1 MGHVNILADAGRHG
15 AGAGRRRA
23 GVLLKYEHICGAVW
37 FLPLNRNEAV
47 EAIKKAYHTAQ
58 EHARKIG
65 GRLEP
70 IQPRHI
76 YGDAADKFG
85 YTLQLGRITVNLPPA
100 SVVVLWGFY
109 NADEYLDFVRFIQDS
124 RVYEWFVEPIA
135 YYPERVGVWLEEP
148 LVFRNVVYIDVHTTS
163 TEEVDRAYGW
173 PLGYFISPLQPPQEV
188 KPPRRPRGGGGPRR
202 EGGRRS

>member
-1 MGHVNILADAGRHG
+1 M
-15 AGAGRRRA
+15 
-23 GVLLKYEHICGAVW
+23 W
-37 FLPLNRNEAV
+37 FLPLSRNEAV
-47 EAIKKAYHTAQ
+47 EAIKKAYNIAQ

-76 YGDAADKFG
+76 YGNDADKFG

-148 LVFRNVVYIDVHTTS
+148 LIFRNVLYIDVHTTS
-163 TEEVDRAYGW
+163 TEERDRAYGW

-188 KPPRRPRGGGGPRR
+188 KPPRRPRGEGGPKR
-202 EGGRRS
+202 EDRRRS